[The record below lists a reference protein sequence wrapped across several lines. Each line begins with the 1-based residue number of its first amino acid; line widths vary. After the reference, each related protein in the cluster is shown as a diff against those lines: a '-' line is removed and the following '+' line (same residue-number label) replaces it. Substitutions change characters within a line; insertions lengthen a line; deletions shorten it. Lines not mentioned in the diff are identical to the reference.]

1 MSNDAGARTRPK
13 EASTWR
19 PHVVIITDDHDLR
32 EFLGQGLLY
41 AGFWTSAI
49 ASGLQAIE
57 VFRLRRFDLILVDAG
72 IGGLSAPEM
81 IRRLRT
87 GTSPDGTPLTSVP
100 IVAIAEGS
108 HPADEAWSEVVGAD
122 LILRPPLELDQVATA
137 LFRTIGEWRAAN
149 PDVPWADAPLPQ
161 SRGPRGEEP
170 S

>member
-32 EFLGQGLLY
+32 DFLGQGLLY

-57 VFRLRRFDLILVDAG
+57 VFRLRSFDLVLVDAS
-72 IGGLSAPEM
+72 IGGLSVPEM

-87 GTSPDGTPLTSVP
+87 GTRPDGAALTSVP
-100 IVAIAEGS
+100 IVVIAEGLS
-108 HPADEAWSEVVGAD
+108 PSDEAWSELAAAD
-122 LILRPPLELDQVATA
+122 LILRPPLELDQLATA
-137 LFRTIGEWRAAN
+137 LFRTIGDWRAAN

-161 SRGPRGEEP
+161 SRGPKGEEP
-170 S
+170 F